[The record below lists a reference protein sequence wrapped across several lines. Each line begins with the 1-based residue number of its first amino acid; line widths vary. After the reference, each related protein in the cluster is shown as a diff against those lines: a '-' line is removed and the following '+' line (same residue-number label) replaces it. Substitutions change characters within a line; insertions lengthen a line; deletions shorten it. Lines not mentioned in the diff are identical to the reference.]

1 MQSASTW
8 VKNGMKSF
16 ERLDWGQDRF
26 KIIRGEKMLTWKVL
40 LKESEFFKEVED
52 TRIQV
57 S

>member
-26 KIIRGEKMLTWKVL
+26 KIIIGEN
-40 LKESEFFKEVED
+40 FFNLEGVVE
-52 TRIQV
+52 RK
-57 S
+57 